1 MVMYPLFSR
10 DQEDRHLREDELVVL
25 VEKRYPRPHD
35 AAVRAGRRGLFLN
48 DFQHQAQRVARID
61 RLGPAKLINA
71 DAEDAG
77 GLHHAALHG
86 QLHGDRGGVPAARHQ
101 PLEGAA
107 RGGCFVEVEWLR
119 IVARCE
125 LLDLLERDGVTAGI
139 HSVADAEIVEVFF
152 HAIAVRRNWNE
163 RGSACTSRA
172 PARSG
177 TRPAGPPA
185 QPPARAPRT
194 PRRCRRWPAHLR
206 RNSAERWRATSS

>member
-107 RGGCFVEVEWLR
+107 RGGT
-119 IVARCE
+119 IGNA
-125 LLDLLERDGVTAGI
+125 
-139 HSVADAEIVEVFF
+139 
-152 HAIAVRRNWNE
+152 
-163 RGSACTSRA
+163 TSRA
-172 PARSG
+172 ASTAASTGAKNAKTMPPMASASSTKLSGALASDIVVTVEVARTAADEPCTTSALSAPAAMSRY
-177 TRPAGPPA
+177 
-185 QPPARAPRT
+185 
-194 PRRCRRWPAHLR
+194 
-206 RNSAERWRATSS
+206 NSV